1 MQTDNISDETTKQTK
16 TLLLVYLFA
25 MQQYFNHKP

>member
-25 MQQYFNHKP
+25 MQQY